1 MEAHP
6 GKPSEER
13 EDARRVVSA
22 QGQVWRTEDGKLRCE
37 SRQEISVDFVMLQGA
52 GGESPDW
59 GAAGE

>member
-1 MEAHP
+1 M
-6 GKPSEER
+6 KK

-37 SRQEISVDFVMLQGA
+37 SRQEVSVDFVMLQGT